1 MGQTK
6 NIRDNNVAWD
16 KINRIADIAA
26 VCRALPQEKNGLA
39 KVLQLIQGIVV
50 FDAATLYLLHRDRDR
65 LEIAASL
72 GGRVEL
78 LSFLSVG
85 AGQGLSGWTAHNRK
99 PLLLSERSSI
109 SSFDPDSEYATFLS
123 LPLLAGEE
131 LIGVLNLGSGKAR
144 AFTDD
149 DVKLLT
155 IVADQ
160 LALSIERMNY
170 QKRVK
175 SISSDLQQTRE
186 QLQQVQTKKPATDR
200 WGEIAPLAAGI
211 NHGINNAL
219 SVIVGNVQCLL
230 WERVAANQKSLSR
243 LRRIE
248 SAALQISSLNH
259 KVLELRALVQSSSPS
274 AQGGEEINLT
284 RGPHESM

>member
-1 MGQTK
+1 MGRTK
-6 NIRDNNVAWD
+6 NIQDNNVAWD
-16 KINRIADIAA
+16 KINRIADIVA
-26 VCRALPQEKNGLA
+26 VCRTLPQEKNGLA
-39 KVLQLIQGIVV
+39 KVLQLIQSIVI

-65 LEIAASL
+65 LEKAASL

-85 AGQGLSGWTAHNRK
+85 AGQGLSGWAAHNRK

-109 SSFDPDSEYATFLS
+109 SSFDPEREYATFLS

-131 LIGVLNLGSGKAR
+131 LIGVLNLGSSEAR
-144 AFTDD
+144 AFTDN

-160 LALSIERMNY
+160 LALSIERVNY

-186 QLQQVQTKKPATDR
+186 QLQQVQTKKPVADR
-200 WGEIAPLAAGI
+200 WGEIAPLVAAI

-230 WERVAANQKSLSR
+230 WEKVAANQKSLSR

-284 RGPHESM
+284 RVPHENM

>member
-1 MGQTK
+1 MGRTK
-6 NIRDNNVAWD
+6 KLQDNNVAWD
-16 KINRIADIAA
+16 KINRMIDIAA
-26 VCRALPQEKNGLA
+26 ACRALPQEKNGWV
-39 KVLQLIQGIVV
+39 KVLQLIQGIVI

-65 LEIAASL
+65 LEEVAGL

-85 AGQGLSGWTAHNRK
+85 AGRGLSGWTAHNRK

-131 LIGVLNLGSGKAR
+131 LIGVLNLGSGEAR

-160 LALSIERMNY
+160 LALSIERVNY

-175 SISSDLQQTRE
+175 SIRSDLQQARE
-186 QLQQVQTKKPATDR
+186 QLQQVQTKKPVTDR
-200 WGEIAPLAAGI
+200 LGEIAPLAVAI
-211 NHGINNAL
+211 NHEINNAL

-230 WERVAANQKSLSR
+230 WEKTAANQKSLSR

-248 SAALQISSLNH
+248 SAALQISSLNR
-259 KVLELRALVQSSSPS
+259 KVLELRVMVQNSSPS
-274 AQGGEEINLT
+274 AHGGEEINLS
-284 RGPHESM
+284 GVSHESM

>member
-1 MGQTK
+1 MGRTK

-26 VCRALPQEKNGLA
+26 VCRALPQEINGLA
-39 KVLQLIQGIVV
+39 KVLQLIQDIVI

-65 LEIAASL
+65 LEEAASL

-78 LSFLSVG
+78 LSFLLVG
-85 AGQGLSGWTAHNRK
+85 AGQGLSGWMAHNRK

-109 SSFDPDSEYATFLS
+109 SSFDPDIEYATFLS

-186 QLQQVQTKKPATDR
+186 QLQQVQTKKPANDR

-274 AQGGEEINLT
+274 AQGGEEINLI
-284 RGPHESM
+284 RVPHESM

>member
-1 MGQTK
+1 MGRSK
-6 NIRDNNVAWD
+6 NIQNNNVPGD
-16 KINRIADIAA
+16 KVDLLAEIVA
-26 VCRALPQEKNGLA
+26 VCRALPQDKNGLV
-39 KVLQLIQGIVV
+39 KVLQLMQAVVV
-50 FDAATLYLLHRDRDR
+50 FDAATLYLLHRDGDR
-65 LEIAASL
+65 LEEAASL

-85 AGQGLSGWTAHNRK
+85 AGQGLSGWTASNRK

-123 LPLLAGEE
+123 LPLLAGEQ
-131 LIGVLNLGSGKAR
+131 LIGVLNLGSARAR

-149 DVKLLT
+149 DVKLLA
-155 IVADQ
+155 IVAGQ
-160 LALSIERMNY
+160 LALSIERTDY

-186 QLQQVQTKKPATDR
+186 QLQQVLATKPVKDR
-200 WGEIAPLAAGI
+200 LDEIAPLAAAI

-230 WERVAANQKSLSR
+230 WEKTTANQKSLSR

-248 SAALQISSLNH
+248 GAALQISTWNR
-259 KVLELRALVQSSSPS
+259 KVLELRALTQSGSPS
-274 AQGGEEINLT
+274 APEGEQINLT
-284 RGPHESM
+284 GVQRGSM

>member
-1 MGQTK
+1 MGRTK
-6 NIRDNNVAWD
+6 NIQDNNVAWD
-16 KINRIADIAA
+16 KINRIADIVA
-26 VCRALPQEKNGLA
+26 VCRTLPQKKNGLA
-39 KVLQLIQGIVV
+39 EVLQLIQGIVI

-65 LEIAASL
+65 LEKAASL

-85 AGQGLSGWTAHNRK
+85 AGQGLSGWAAHNRK

-109 SSFDPDSEYATFLS
+109 SSFDPEREYATFLS

-131 LIGVLNLGSGKAR
+131 LIGVLNLGSSEAR
-144 AFTDD
+144 AFTDN

-160 LALSIERMNY
+160 LALSIERVNY

-186 QLQQVQTKKPATDR
+186 QLQQVQTKKPVADR
-200 WGEIAPLAAGI
+200 WGEIAPLVAAI

-230 WERVAANQKSLSR
+230 WEKVAANQKSLSR

-284 RGPHESM
+284 RVPHENM

>member
-1 MGQTK
+1 MGRTK
-6 NIRDNNVAWD
+6 KIQDNNVAWD
-16 KINRIADIAA
+16 KINRMIDIAA
-26 VCRALPQEKNGLA
+26 ACRALPQEKNGWV
-39 KVLQLIQGIVV
+39 KVLQLIQGIVI

-65 LEIAASL
+65 LEEVAGL

-85 AGQGLSGWTAHNRK
+85 AGRGLSGWTAHNRK

-109 SSFDPDSEYATFLS
+109 SSFDPDSEYASFLS

-160 LALSIERMNY
+160 LALSIERVNY

-175 SISSDLQQTRE
+175 SIRSDLQQARE
-186 QLQQVQTKKPATDR
+186 QLQQVQTKKPVTDR
-200 WGEIAPLAAGI
+200 LGEIAPLAAAI

-230 WERVAANQKSLSR
+230 WEKAAADQKSLSR

-248 SAALQISSLNH
+248 SAALQISSLNR
-259 KVLELRALVQSSSPS
+259 KVLELRVMVQDSSPS
-274 AQGGEEINLT
+274 AHDGEEINLS
-284 RGPHESM
+284 GVSHESM

>member
-1 MGQTK
+1 MGRTK
-6 NIRDNNVAWD
+6 KNQDNNVARD
-16 KINRIADIAA
+16 KINRIVDIAVA
-26 VCRALPQEKNGLA
+26 CRALPQEKNGLA
-39 KVLQLIQGIVV
+39 KVLQLIQGIVI
-50 FDAATLYLLHRDRDR
+50 FDAATLYLLHRDRGR
-65 LEIAASL
+65 LEEVAGL

-85 AGQGLSGWTAHNRK
+85 AGRGLSGWTAHNRK

-131 LIGVLNLGSGKAR
+131 LIGVLNLGSGEAR

-155 IVADQ
+155 IVTDQ
-160 LALSIERMNY
+160 LALSIERVNY

-175 SISSDLQQTRE
+175 SISSDLQQARE
-186 QLQQVQTKKPATDR
+186 QLQQVQTKKLATDR
-200 WGEIAPLAAGI
+200 LGEIAPLAATI

-230 WERVAANQKSLSR
+230 WEKVAANQKSLSR

-248 SAALQISSLNH
+248 SAALQISSLSR
-259 KVLELRALVQSSSPS
+259 KVLELRVMVQNNSPS
-274 AQGGEEINLT
+274 AHGGEEINLS
-284 RGPHESM
+284 GVPHESM

>member
-6 NIRDNNVAWD
+6 NIQDNNVAWD

-26 VCRALPQEKNGLA
+26 LCRALSQEKNGLV
-39 KVLQLIQGIVV
+39 KVLQLIQGIVI

-65 LEIAASL
+65 LEKAASL

-85 AGQGLSGWTAHNRK
+85 AGQGLSGWAAHNRK

-131 LIGVLNLGSGKAR
+131 LIGVLNLGSSEAR
-144 AFTDD
+144 AFTDN

-160 LALSIERMNY
+160 LALSIERVNY

-200 WGEIAPLAAGI
+200 WGVIAPLAAGI

-259 KVLELRALVQSSSPS
+259 KVLELKALVQSSSPS

-284 RGPHESM
+284 RVPHESM

>member
-1 MGQTK
+1 MGRTK
-6 NIRDNNVAWD
+6 KIQDNNIARD
-16 KINRIADIAA
+16 KIDRIVDIAA
-26 VCRALPQEKNGLA
+26 ACRELPQGKNGLT
-39 KVLQLIQGIVV
+39 KVLQLIQGIVI
-50 FDAATLYLLHRDRDR
+50 FDAATLYLLHCERGR
-65 LEIAASL
+65 LEEVAGL

-85 AGQGLSGWTAHNRK
+85 AGRGLSGWTAHNRK

-131 LIGVLNLGSGKAR
+131 LIGVLNLGSGEAR

-160 LALSIERMNY
+160 LALSIERADY

-175 SISSDLQQTRE
+175 SISSDLRQARE
-186 QLQQVQTKKPATDR
+186 QLQQVQTKTSATDR
-200 WGEIAPLAAGI
+200 LGEIAPLAAAI

-230 WERVAANQKSLSR
+230 WEKATSNQKTLSR

-248 SAALQISSLNH
+248 SAAMQISSLNR
-259 KVLELRALVQSSSPS
+259 KVLELRVMAQNSSPS
-274 AQGGEEINLT
+274 SH
-284 RGPHESM
+284 RGQEASGIALLI